1 MSKKHQILC
10 LFLVGYLFSITA
22 CIDYKL
28 KNEQLIEKLNSQ
40 MKDGEY
46 EQIYN
51 ESSSSAKNYKY
62 SKEEFIERLKTIVDK
77 IKETDESLT
86 FIKPKGIYGDEAV
99 YRDDN
104 FANRYVENKGK
115 KFGIIFWL
123 DSDSGRLSL
132 LDICIYPEDKFDMCA
147 SDASKS

>member
-1 MSKKHQILC
+1 MVKRIQIIS
-10 LFLVGYLFSITA
+10 LFLIGLLFSATA

-28 KNEQLIEKLNSQ
+28 TNEKLIERLNSQ
-40 MKDGEY
+40 MKAGEY

-77 IKETDESLT
+77 IKQTDESLT
-86 FIKPKGIYGDEAV
+86 FIKPEGIYGDEGV
-99 YRDDN
+99 YRDNN
-104 FANRYVENKGK
+104 FANRYVEKHGK

-123 DSDSGRLSL
+123 DSYGGRLSL
-132 LDICIYPEDKFDMCA
+132 LDICIYPEDEFDLCA